1 MYASSYIVTWRIADN
16 ILSHTTIARILT
28 IPNLAAGSKYII
40 IVTAHNDVGDTESD
54 IFTATT
60 SKFAYYK
67 KYSHRANSSQKYV
80 SD

>member
-16 ILSHTTIARILT
+16 ILSHTTIARTLT

-60 SKFAYYK
+60 SKFGYYK